1 MKKKTR
7 ENQVTKMIT
16 AGLNS
21 LFKSQD
27 TLNLDEFTIVVLEA
41 LMLLERE
48 DYLKGHNGDKDSAN
62 GSYKRSFSSLR
73 RNNLQISIPR
83 SRNGDF
89 KPLTI
94 ELIKQQREQVNNL
107 SLLLYRKGMSTRDVS
122 SILQE
127 FFGETISRET
137 VNNLAE
143 SFQEIRKNWEARKLD
158 AYYKVI
164 YCDAL
169 FVTLRRGTSYTKE
182 AVYVIYGVKDDNTR
196 ELLLLEVN
204 PSESSTV
211 WGEYLTKLR
220 QRGVEQV
227 DLIVADGL
235 PHFADEAKKHYPEA
249 DIQRCVVHLQRNIL
263 NKIRPKDKTEFA
275 LDLKEVFN
283 NFETTSSREN
293 AIGKLKR
300 LQNKWKGMYN
310 KELNKLSEERI
321 EDYLTYIAYPV
332 EVRRMIYTTNSI
344 ENLNRQIRK
353 VTKTKVSFEKEENLL
368 NLIFMVIKDF
378 ETNNW
383 QKYPISNFKYWP
395 RFTQFN

>member
-7 ENQVTKMIT
+7 EDQVTKMID
-16 AGLNS
+16 AGLNN

-48 DYLKGHNGDKDSAN
+48 DYLKRHDGKKDSAN
-62 GSYKRSFSSLR
+62 GTYKRNFSSLR
-73 RNNLQISIPR
+73 KNSLQINIPR
-83 SRNGDF
+83 SRNGEF
-89 KPLTI
+89 KPLTM

-127 FFGETISRET
+127 FFGESISRDS
-137 VNNLAE
+137 VNSLAKT
-143 SFQEIRKNWEARKLD
+143 FHKIRKNWEERKLD
-158 AYYKVI
+158 AYYKVM

-169 FVTLRRGTSYTKE
+169 FITLRRGKSYSKE

-220 QRGVEQV
+220 NRGVEQV

-249 DIQRCVVHLQRNIL
+249 DIQRCVVHLKRNIL
-263 NKIRPKDKTEFA
+263 NKIRAKDKEEFA
-275 LDLKEVFN
+275 LDLKEIFN
-283 NFETTSSREN
+283 NFETTSTKKQALEK
-293 AIGKLKR
+293 IEKLK
-300 LQNKWKGMYN
+300 NNWKGMYD
-310 KELNKLSEERI
+310 KTLEKLSEENIR
-321 EDYLTYIAYPV
+321 DYLTYIDYPV
-332 EVRRMIYTTNSI
+332 EVRRMIYTTNSV

-353 VTKTKVSFEKEENLL
+353 VTKTKISFEREENLL
-368 NLIFMVIKDF
+368 NLVFMVIKDF

-383 QKYPISNFKYWP
+383 QKYPISNFKFWP
-395 RFTQFN
+395 RFTQFS